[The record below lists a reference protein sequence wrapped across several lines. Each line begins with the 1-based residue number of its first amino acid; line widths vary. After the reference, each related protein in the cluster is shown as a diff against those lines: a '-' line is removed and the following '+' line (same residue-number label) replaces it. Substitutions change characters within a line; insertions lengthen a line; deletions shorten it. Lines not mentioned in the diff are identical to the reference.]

1 MGKTPSWHC
10 SLLLVASAVTGS
22 LHQLVQKEV
31 EKSDWLWKK
40 QIKRGHSVWHFQRLW
55 PWQLVSSSSSSS
67 PPQSH
72 PPAGEGPGV
81 GESAGERA
89 PAAGRAEE
97 EALRHCRGSS
107 GSAVRGQRR
116 RPREAQSFHHV
127 AQTQQTSAHE
137 ETSAG
142 TEAHPG
148 AQSRGKKMFQSGV
161 WNTGGSG
168 GRRRN
173 AP

>member
-1 MGKTPSWHC
+1 MALKETNKEGTFPLAFSTTLAVTAC
-10 SLLLVASAVTGS
+10 FLLLN
-22 LHQLVQKEV
+22 L
-31 EKSDWLWKK
+31 
-40 QIKRGHSVWHFQRLW
+40 I
-55 PWQLVSSSSSSS
+55 
-67 PPQSH
+67 

-89 PAAGRAEE
+89 PAAGRAAE

-116 RPREAQSFHHV
+116 RPREAQSFDHV

-142 TEAHPG
+142 TEAHLG
-148 AQSRGKKMFQSGV
+148 TQSHGKKMFQSGV
-161 WNTGGSG
+161 
-168 GRRRN
+168 
-173 AP
+173 